1 MIYVL
6 IVEDDPMVAQINQ
19 KFVNSVKGFSV
30 VGLASNGQ
38 EALLVIKNKKIDL
51 LILDIYMPKLDGL
64 AFLKE
69 MRKNYH
75 YIDVI
80 IVTASKEAN
89 VIDRVLKLGAVDYL
103 VKPFEYERLK
113 ESLNN
118 YKIRFHLLKKN
129 ESIRQEDIDKITRG
143 SSIQG
148 NGIPKGLQNKTLEMI
163 RKILREHRDKQFSSE
178 DIASKMHISRVTVR
192 RYLEF
197 LESIGEI
204 SLEIQY
210 GSVGRP
216 TNLYQYK
223 GL

>member
-1 MIYVL
+1 MIHVL
-6 IVEDDPMVAQINQ
+6 IVEDDPMVARINQ
-19 KFVNSVKGFSV
+19 KFVNSVDGFSV
-30 VGLASNGQ
+30 VGMASNGQ
-38 EALLVIKNKKIDL
+38 EALLAIKNKKIDL

-69 MRKNYH
+69 MRKNYDH
-75 YIDVI
+75 IDVI

-113 ESLNN
+113 KSLNN
-118 YKIRFHLLKKN
+118 YKIRFQLLKEKRA
-129 ESIRQEDIDKITRG
+129 IKQEDIDRITRKF
-143 SSIQG
+143 SIQS
-148 NGIPKGLQNKTLEMI
+148 NEIPKGLQNKTLERI
-163 RKILREHRDKQFSSE
+163 RKFLKEHREKLFSSE